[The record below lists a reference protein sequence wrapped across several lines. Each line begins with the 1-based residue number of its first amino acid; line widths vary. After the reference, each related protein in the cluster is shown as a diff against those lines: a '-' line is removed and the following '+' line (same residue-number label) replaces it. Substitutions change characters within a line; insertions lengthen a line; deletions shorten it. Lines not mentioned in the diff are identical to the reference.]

1 MPHPKSSKSKKKPP
15 KSRAKS
21 SPKQTKKKPKLSASN
36 ILSSRYFKRERIP
49 VKRSDGTPLK
59 RQIFLRY
66 RRLQDFFATLG
77 QRRHQRRFKKDLKIQ
92 KDKDPQKT
100 PEPELKGR
108 QKWLHR
114 LNPLTWLKFMFS
126 LRGIIF
132 AFKVSF
138 LGLILILVGLT
149 SVYLHYRQDVPKN
162 ISSLQE
168 CIAGKTTKYYDR
180 TGKVLLWASKSDVD
194 CRPVQL
200 NEVSPY
206 LIDALISVEDKD
218 FYEHRGFQTSAIARA
233 LWNNVFNQDVS
244 IQGGST
250 LTQQYIK
257 NAILKDQ
264 SRNLSRKVK
273 ELIVA
278 IELERTFE
286 KDEILVAYLNTVS
299 FGSIY
304 SGIEAAATGYFG
316 KPSANLT
323 LDEAALLVA
332 ALPAP
337 SVYWKN
343 PEAHKSRQQ
352 WVLGQMLA
360 DEKISKEQY
369 LEAIK
374 IDTFAKVITSH
385 KQYENI
391 KAPHFILEAE
401 KRLTEE
407 LCSLEANQLPTAEK
421 CDNIRLLGYEIITTL
436 DVSTQNLVEKTVGDV
451 IPTISDK
458 GFDNAAAV
466 AVEVETG
473 KVLGLVGS
481 RDFEY
486 PKFGQT
492 NTVTQQRDP
501 GSTFKVFDYAALMEG
516 SDDWGPGSVF
526 YDYKTTFDNR
536 GWTPQNYT
544 GRHAGPITMR
554 KSLGNS
560 LNIPAVKAMY
570 IAGVDNVHQFAA
582 DAGIRTKLPCSGG
595 CGLASAFGG
604 GAEVR
609 LDELTNAYATF
620 SRQGLYLPLTYIDHV
635 KDSEGK
641 ILKQWRQKP
650 EEVVSRETSYLIN
663 HMLADKSVRYSSA
676 FNLNPSV
683 ETTMAVKTGTD
694 DNFVNNHIVGYSK
707 SVAFGGWIG
716 NHDEAVL
723 FETERH
729 TTTPKAL
736 MIKTFMEAY
745 HRTVPFEKKNHWGR
759 PAGVRE
765 IRLNSLTGYQV
776 NADNNLGDESLEDL
790 PDIATASHSDIFPSW
805 YVPKI
810 SPQTSFDEEVII
822 DVISGKIATVCTP
835 QRARQKTRG
844 VVLNNEL
851 KIDDPYYDIWREA
864 IAAGMIESWNLTN
877 FSITADDVH
886 NCSDKKPKIVL
897 AEKPESCRQSCR
909 LTLDLTQGS
918 APLTQ
923 VLISNNNKILSD
935 GTINLEDKQK
945 RLVYDYQ
952 PLTLDSPANT
962 RGHLSLEL
970 VDEKLYSHQIDVFLN
985 IEGFPAAQPPAE
997 EPPPTTIELL
1007 SATLDEA
1014 QNFLE
1019 VAWRPPSQNF
1029 SIHFGGDCRQESP
1042 IYLSD
1047 EQTKTSV
1054 NITSFPIGNCQVY
1067 LANTQ
1072 NQRSNIL
1079 EFQITQSP

>member
-1 MPHPKSSKSKKKPP
+1 MPKPKSLKPP
-15 KSRAKS
+15 KKPTKSKAKS
-21 SPKQTKKKPKLSASN
+21 SPKKVKKPTKPSKKN
-36 ILSSRYFKRERIP
+36 ILSAHHSKRKQIP
-49 VKRSDGTPLK
+49 VKRNDGSSFK
-59 RQIFLRY
+59 RQIILSY
-66 RRLQDFFATLG
+66 RRCQDFFLTLR

-92 KDKDPQKT
+92 KDKDPQKKLPT
-100 PEPELKGR
+100 KLTGR
-108 QKWLHR
+108 QKWRRR
-114 LNPLTWLKFMFS
+114 LNPLTWLKFIFS
-126 LRGIIF
+126 LRGLIF
-132 AFKVSF
+132 AFKVS
-138 LGLILILVGLT
+138 LVGLILVLVSLT
-149 SVYLHYRQDVPKN
+149 SIYLYYRQDVPKN

-200 NEVSPY
+200 DEVSPY

-233 LWNNVFNQDVS
+233 LWNNLFNQDVS

-273 ELIVA
+273 ELIIA

-304 SGIEAAATGYFG
+304 SGVEAASTGYFG
-316 KPSANLT
+316 KPSTNLA

-343 PEAHKSRQQ
+343 PEAHKARQQ

-360 DEKISKEQY
+360 DEKISKDQY
-369 LEAIK
+369 LKALE

-407 LCSLEANQLPTAEK
+407 LCSLESDQLPTAEK
-421 CDNIRLLGYEIITTL
+421 CENIRLLGYEIITTL
-436 DVSTQNLVEKTVGDV
+436 DISTQDLIEKTIADV
-451 IPTISDK
+451 IPTIADK

-466 AVEVETG
+466 AVDVETG
-473 KVLGLVGS
+473 RVLGLVGS

-501 GSTFKVFDYAALMEG
+501 GSTFKVFDYAALMEK
-516 SDDWGPGSVF
+516 SDSWGPGSVF
-526 YDYKTTFDNR
+526 YDYETTFDKR
-536 GWTPQNYT
+536 GWTPQNYS

-560 LNIPAVKAMY
+560 LNIPAIKAMY
-570 IAGVDNVHQFAA
+570 IAGIDNVHNFAA
-582 DAGIRTKLPCSGG
+582 EVGIRTKLPCSGG

-604 GAEVR
+604 GSEVR

-620 SRQGLYLPLTYIDHV
+620 SRQGIYLPLTYIDHV
-635 KDSEGK
+635 KDSDGQ
-641 ILKQWRQKP
+641 IVKQWRQKP

-663 HMLADKSVRYSSA
+663 HMLADKTVRYTSA
-676 FNLNPSV
+676 FNLNPSS
-683 ETTMAVKTGTD
+683 ETTMALKTGTD

-729 TTTPKAL
+729 TTPPKAL

-745 HRTVPFEKKNHWGR
+745 HRTIPFEKKNHWGR
-759 PAGVRE
+759 PAGIRE
-765 IRLNSLTGYQV
+765 IRLNSLTGYQI
-776 NADNNLGDESLEDL
+776 NAGNNFNDKNIEGL
-790 PDIATASHSDIFPSW
+790 PRIATATHKDIFPSW

-810 SPQTSFDEEVII
+810 SPQTNFADEVTI
-822 DVISGKIATVCTP
+822 DIISGKIATVCTP
-835 QRARQKTRG
+835 KKAQLKTRG
-844 VVLNNEL
+844 IVLNNEL
-851 KIDDPYYDIWREA
+851 KKDDPYYDIWQEA
-864 IAAGMIESWNLTN
+864 IAVGMVESWNLTN
-877 FSITADDVH
+877 FSIAADDVH
-886 NCSDKKPKIVL
+886 SCDDKKPKIAL
-897 AEKPESCRQSCR
+897 NQKPASCHLSCR
-909 LTLDLTQGS
+909 LTFDLTPGD

-923 VLISNNNKILSD
+923 VLISHNNQILSD
-935 GTINLEDKQK
+935 GTIDLTEKQK
-945 RLVYDYQ
+945 QLIYDYQ
-952 PLTLDSPANT
+952 PLSLDSPRKV
-962 RGHLSLEL
+962 RGHLSVEL
-970 VDEKLYSHQIDVFLN
+970 VDKKLYSHKIDVFLN
-985 IEGFPAAQPPAE
+985 IEGFPTAE
-997 EPPPTTIELL
+997 APTLEPPPATIELL
-1007 SATLDEA
+1007 TANLDAE

-1019 VAWRPPSQNF
+1019 VTWQPASQNF
-1029 SIHFGGDCRQESP
+1029 SLRFGGDCRQENTL
-1042 IYLSD
+1042 YLSD
-1047 EQTKTSV
+1047 NQTKTSV
-1054 NITSFPIGNCQVY
+1054 NISNFPVGNCQVY
-1067 LANTQ
+1067 LTNTQ

-1079 EFQITQSP
+1079 EFQITPST